1 MKNFLQNKYWQSAV
15 IFGSLLALP
24 SAAFAQSGSGNFDT
38 GLGNIGGLFP
48 RTGIANSGT
57 FQDLLM
63 NVISILLLVAG
74 GIAIV
79 FVIIGGYQYMTSAGN
94 EETAEKGKKNVINA
108 IIGIVIILLSYE
120 IITVIANLVSTPAG

>member
-1 MKNFLQNKYWQSAV
+1 MKNFLQNKYWKSAV
-15 IFGSLLALP
+15 IFGNLLALP

-94 EETAEKGKKNVINA
+94 EEQAEKGRKILINSVI
-108 IIGIVIILLSYE
+108 GLVVIILATTIVR
-120 IITVIANLVSTPAG
+120 IISGLLTKGS